1 MRGMNRSVKRPV
13 RARYFFDKED
23 SAFSFY
29 MLQNEDKYDKYQGI
43 PS

>member
-1 MRGMNRSVKRPV
+1 MRGMNRSVKKTCSCPL
-13 RARYFFDKED
+13 FFDKED
-23 SAFSFY
+23 SVFSFY